1 MRKVVV
7 TPIYEDSE
15 AASRLFVE
23 LRKALGPDLHI
34 VAVDDGSVNV
44 AVTPDIIRDAGLSG
58 VVIRLKR
65 NVGHQRAIAIGICHV
80 AETAPDALCI
90 VMDSDGEDLPGTV
103 GELLAALDA
112 PDIDAA
118 VARRASR
125 VETLR
130 FKAFYQMYRLFFRLF
145 AGREIG
151 FGNFMALRPA
161 AVKRLAAMQELW
173 THVAASL
180 IASKL
185 RITAVAVHRGPRY
198 AGQSRMNFPSLVLH
212 GFRALMVFAEDV
224 LVRVGLFCLV
234 VMGLSTV
241 GVVFVAILKAAGLAT
256 PGWFSVALGVLVG
269 IFIQTGALTLM
280 CLMLA
285 GISRNSALLPIDHHV
300 FIDDILATDRYS

>member
-23 LRKALGPDLHI
+23 LRKALGPDLHV
-34 VAVDDGSVNV
+34 VAVDDGSVRV
-44 AVTPDIIRDAGLSG
+44 AVTPDIIRNAGLSG
-58 VVIRLKR
+58 VVLRLKR

-80 AETAPDALCI
+80 AETRPDALCI
-90 VMDSDGEDLPGTV
+90 VMDRTARTRTV
-103 GELLAALDA
+103 SATCSQLEA

-130 FKAFYQMYRLFFRLF
+130 FKAFYQVYRLFFRLF

-185 RITAVAVHRGPRY
+185 RIAAVPLHRGPRY

-212 GFRALMVFAEDV
+212 GFRALMVLPRT

-234 VMGLSTV
+234 VMGLRRS
-241 GVVFVAILKAAGLAT
+241 ASSSSPSSAAGPR
-256 PGWFSVALGVLVG
+256 PGLVFRG
-269 IFIQTGALTLM
+269 SGARRNLHPDRRATLM

-300 FIDDILATDRYS
+300 FIDDILPTDRTA